1 VASVAVT
8 FRLTL
13 STTRTAGSTSDQG
26 LEAAR
31 QHELLLGLARY
42 RVDAGLIFCQAGTLG
57 RFGLPLALSLR
68 LAQGILSPSS
78 QQSLIFGVSVPRC
91 LPDSPDEVLKLTL
104 RYLDPDPSV
113 WVDPHLA
120 LSPYETHPM
129 TELPEPGVLARAV
142 LPQARPTAAD
152 GDLSSTSPSPGSSM
166 ARIPVTVQES
176 SPGASGELTMP
187 FHPARRGSAATAGKG
202 TKNLL
207 CAYLAIA
214 VFTGLLRAGSTPA

>member
-1 VASVAVT
+1 
-8 FRLTL
+8 
-13 STTRTAGSTSDQG
+13 
-26 LEAAR
+26 
-31 QHELLLGLARY
+31 
-42 RVDAGLIFCQAGTLG
+42 
-57 RFGLPLALSLR
+57 
-68 LAQGILSPSS
+68 
-78 QQSLIFGVSVPRC
+78 

-187 FHPARRGSAATAGKG
+187 FILPGAARPPPPGRAPRTCCARTSPSLYSPGSCVPAARPPSDHAR
-202 TKNLL
+202 
-207 CAYLAIA
+207 I
-214 VFTGLLRAGSTPA
+214 